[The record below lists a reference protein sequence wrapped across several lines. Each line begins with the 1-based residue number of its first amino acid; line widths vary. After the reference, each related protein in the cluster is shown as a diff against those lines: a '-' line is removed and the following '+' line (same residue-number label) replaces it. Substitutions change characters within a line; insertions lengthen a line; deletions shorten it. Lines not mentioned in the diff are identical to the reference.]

1 METPARSEYAMRK
14 ATVLATP
21 QECYDVAIDIA
32 AYPDWAHAISD
43 VSIDSRDDAGR
54 PEKVTYLAEAIGR
67 STRYQIKYDLSKA
80 PAVIAWSLVRG
91 DIMAKLDGAYT
102 FAESVDEPG
111 ATDVTYELSVDLAV
125 AIPGFVKRRAE
136 AKLIDFA
143 LPRFKSRVEGIVH
156 AAA

>member
-1 METPARSEYAMRK
+1 METPIRSEYAMRR
-14 ATVLATP
+14 ATVHATA

-32 AYPDWAHAISD
+32 SYPEWALAIAD
-43 VSIDSRDDAGR
+43 VSIDSLDAAGL

-67 STRYQIKYDLSKA
+67 STRYQIKYDLSQA
-80 PAVIAWSLVRG
+80 PSVIAWSLVEG

-102 FAESVDEPG
+102 FVESLDEPG
-111 ATDVTYELSVDLAV
+111 ATEVTYELSVDLAV

-136 AKLIDFA
+136 AKLIEFA

-156 AAA
+156 AKV